1 MTIKNLAFFG
11 AMAGV
16 FSIAGVAHGDVTQ
29 LPSVNYV
36 DAKIVN
42 NNAGEL
48 TDSETTAPSQKTVK
62 LALQNVAAGTAA
74 VNDLDLATVSAE
86 GKAIV
91 SVGQENGLVSAA
103 TGEIGTAGIAD
114 GAVTFGKLDSNAVVT
129 ETNGGIAGTLENAD
143 DAKIPTEK
151 AVKAAIDTAVTNAVN
166 TASTNT
172 NNAIAGAVAEL
183 DVDEI
188 SESGKPIVAVSQ
200 EDGLVDA
207 ETGEI
212 GTAGIANGAITF
224 NKMNDGAVA
233 TAIRDVNQ
241 ASGEMLATEKAV
253 RGALAGKEDVANK
266 YRIGNQ
272 EWSDISPA
280 DLSSDDKYPSML
292 TLDKAIEARQGMG
305 RDKLV
310 IQGTYEDHYTLEGGN
325 MLDKTGHVIP
335 VNDNAEKSN
344 LGTVKALEPSRQDD
358 YIPSYR
364 VVDTMG
370 RYLDKRIT
378 RTEELLQNVSTNT
391 SNIVE
396 TTESATSNNFVT
408 SVTTENGGVT
418 AVGSAQ
424 VTNDFVANDAGIDY
438 TKMNNE
444 LNNINTESG
453 QTFNPT
459 SGCVA
464 SNPCLLTLQDGNFV
478 WTNME
483 LGE

>member
-11 AMAGV
+11 AMAAV
-16 FSIAGVAHGDVTQ
+16 FSMAGVAHGDVTQ

-74 VNDLDLATVSAE
+74 VNDLDVETVSAE

-114 GAVTFGKLDSNAVVT
+114 GAVTFGKLDSGAVVT

-151 AVKAAIDTAVTNAVN
+151 AVKAAIDTAATNAVN
-166 TASTNT
+166 TAETNT
-172 NNAIAGAVAEL
+172 STAIAGAVAEL

-224 NKMNDGAVA
+224 EKMNNNTVA
-233 TAIRDVNQ
+233 TEIRDETQ

-253 RGALAGKEDVANK
+253 RGALFGKEDVNNK
-266 YRIGNQ
+266 YRMGDRT
-272 EWSDISPA
+272 WADVSPA
-280 DLSSDDKYPSML
+280 DKNDSLYPSML
-292 TLDKAIEARQGMG
+292 TLEKAITTRQGLDSSKIVVEG
-305 RDKLV
+305 AYRHSYD
-310 IQGTYEDHYTLEGGN
+310 LEHGN
-325 MLDKTGHVIP
+325 MMDDDGHVIP
-335 VNDNAEKSN
+335 EHDRNNKSN
-344 LGTVKALEPSRQDD
+344 LGRVKQLNSNEQDR
-358 YIPSYR
+358 YIPSFR

-378 RTEELLQNVSTNT
+378 RNEERLQNVSTNT

-453 QTFNPT
+453 QTFDTT

>member
-11 AMAGV
+11 AMAAV
-16 FSIAGVAHGDVTQ
+16 FSMAGVAHGDVTQ

-114 GAVTFGKLDSNAVVT
+114 GAVTFGKIDSNAVIT
-129 ETNGGIAGTLENAD
+129 ETNGGIAELLENTD

-188 SESGKPIVAVSQ
+188 SESGKPIIAVSQ

-224 NKMNDGAVA
+224 NKMNNSAIAESVRTGDGA
-233 TAIRDVNQ
+233 
-241 ASGEMLATEKAV
+241 SGQMLTTEKAV
-253 RGALAGKEDVANK
+253 AGAIADKEDKNNK
-266 YRIGNQ
+266 YRMGNQ

-325 MLDKTGHVIP
+325 MLDH
-335 VNDNAEKSN
+335 S
-344 LGTVKALEPSRQDD
+344 
-358 YIPSYR
+358 
-364 VVDTMG
+364 
-370 RYLDKRIT
+370 
-378 RTEELLQNVSTNT
+378 
-391 SNIVE
+391 
-396 TTESATSNNFVT
+396 
-408 SVTTENGGVT
+408 
-418 AVGSAQ
+418 
-424 VTNDFVANDAGIDY
+424 
-438 TKMNNE
+438 
-444 LNNINTESG
+444 
-453 QTFNPT
+453 
-459 SGCVA
+459 
-464 SNPCLLTLQDGNFV
+464 
-478 WTNME
+478 
-483 LGE
+483 